1 MNKGSPNNVAFA
13 FMKLRTEVKGVKHV
27 FIYPKQPAFTSK
39 DRLEKK
45 LEVLIKTISRAN
57 SLRKISVE
65 TFKGGI
71 IIYVTRTFFLGAVIN
86 CEANPMLVEMI
97 LARIALNIDSY
108 FEKFKATNMR
118 TIEEKIQERIEG
130 LIPYRTD
137 PVMVMLISKNVVVEG
152 EISLI
157 ATAQQELN
165 QLREEIQEIVDEEI
179 PFFFRKSITIDI
191 KPYI

>member
-1 MNKGSPNNVAFA
+1 MNNGPPNNVAFA
-13 FMKLRTEVKGVKHV
+13 FTKLKTEVKGVNHV
-27 FIYPKQPAFTSK
+27 FIYPKQPAYTPK
-39 DRLEKK
+39 DNLEKK
-45 LEVLIKTISRAN
+45 LEVLIRTLSKTN
-57 SLRKISVE
+57 SLKKISVE

-71 IIYVTRTFFLGAVIN
+71 IVYVTKTFFLGAVIN
-86 CEANPMLVEMI
+86 SEANSMLVEMI
-97 LARIALNIDSY
+97 LARIALNIDSH
-108 FEKFKATNMR
+108 FERFKAINMR

-191 KPYI
+191 KPHI

>member
-1 MNKGSPNNVAFA
+1 MSKEPPNNVSFA
-13 FMKLRTEVKGVKHV
+13 FTKLRTEVKGVSHV
-27 FIYPKQPAFTSK
+27 FIYPKQPAFTPK
-39 DRLEKK
+39 DSLEKK
-45 LEVLIKTISRAN
+45 LKALIDTISRTN
-57 SLRKISVE
+57 PLRKISVE

-71 IIYVTRTFFLGAVIN
+71 IIYVTKTFFLGAIITT
-86 CEANPMLVEMI
+86 EANPMLVEMI
-97 LARIALNIDSY
+97 LSRIALNIDSH
-108 FEKFKATNMR
+108 FETFKTINMR

-191 KPYI
+191 KPHI